1 MPAGRGRLIVHH
13 CTGVCVLVCMWK
25 HFEKDVKGCTP
36 GWDRLH
42 HKVMMGQVEV
52 GTQLSNGSFL
62 PVCFVKTSMG
72 NFCIKQ
78 KFNDVKENKQ
88 SRVFLV
94 EQQYFIS
101 CKTLHFTVEMNHS
114 QSPESLNHKYGWVC
128 PFLDIKR
135 CRVHHEKHWAGGS
148 TSWNQDCREKYQ

>member
-1 MPAGRGRLIVHH
+1 MHRMKEMSFIQKPDFKLGSLEMPAGRGRLMVHC
-13 CTGVCVLVCMWK
+13 CTDVCVLLCMWK

-42 HKVMMGQVEV
+42 HKVMMRQVAV

-72 NFCIKQ
+72 NFCVKK
-78 KFNDVKENKQ
+78 KFNEVKENKQ

-101 CKTLHFTVEMNHS
+101 CRTSFYS
-114 QSPESLNHKYGWVC
+114 GDQSLPVS
-128 PFLDIKR
+128 
-135 CRVHHEKHWAGGS
+135 
-148 TSWNQDCREKYQ
+148 